1 MPKINQE
8 EYGVLKVFE
17 AFAGYGSQRM
27 ALRNL
32 GIEHEVV
39 ATSEVDEYAI
49 LSYGAIHG
57 GTLDKELPES
67 EEVTKEYLTKLN
79 VPLTDKGK
87 LKNLSGKRL
96 RRIYNAL
103 EQSNGLGDISK
114 IDVNEVP
121 NHDLFT
127 YSFPCFTK
135 DNLVLTEEGYKP
147 INEVSVGDKVLTHNN
162 TYEKVVKTFDN
173 GMQPTVKV
181 KAMGIDEIVTTPNHK
196 FYVREKYREWNNG
209 RRSYERKF
217 KSPEWKEIKDITKDY
232 YLGMAINQE
241 SEIPKWEGITF
252 KWNDGR
258 KPRHKNELQE
268 LMDNQDFWWIVG
280 RYLADGWTRT
290 QGGIVFGIGK
300 DKTGEF
306 EGRLGKVFNYSTAE
320 EESVVKYHVPL
331 KELSKFVEQ
340 FGKGAA
346 NKRLSKTVLNLPVDL
361 LESFLE
367 GYFSGDG
374 SFVKGYWKATSVSRE
389 LLLGIGQVVMKVYKR
404 PYSLYK
410 DIRPKTAV
418 IEGRTVNQ
426 KDSYSLSFKKE
437 TKKQDNAF
445 YENGHVWIPFNT
457 IEDTGNENVYDIEV
471 NNAHS
476 FTVQNVIVHNCQD
489 ISVAGAQGG
498 FDKGSGTRSGLL
510 WECQRIISAKKP
522 KYLLMENVKNLVG
535 KKFKSGFEE
544 WQEYLTSIG
553 YTNYWEVLNAKDFG
567 IPQNR
572 QRVFMVSI
580 LGEHEPYV
588 FPKPIKLEKRLKDV
602 LEEEV
607 DEKYYL
613 EDEKAEQ
620 LIATMTDVKDIK
632 QQEGLKMNRNE
643 VSGKSNI
650 AQTLLARDY
659 KGFGNQDMNGVIET
673 ERILGIFDKENST
686 HQAGSVYNKD
696 KIAPTLDTMQGG
708 WRQPSIIDGPKI
720 AASRGRNPENP
731 SDRTKG
737 APTEQRLEVNDE
749 GTSNTLTTVQK
760 DNYVLESEPAIV
772 DAIYNNRE
780 PRVYDECA
788 PTLRSERHGLDVVN
802 KYRIRKLTPLECW
815 RLMDVSDED
824 FYKAQ
829 DVNSNSQLYKQA
841 GNSIVVSVL
850 EAIFRNMFLEIPE
863 ED

>member
-1 MPKINQE
+1 MVEWLGDKYMAKNNEGEYRTLNQME
-8 EYGVLKVFE
+8 NQLKNKGEMNMEKTIRVFE

-27 ALRNL
+27 ALSNL
-32 GIEHEVV
+32 GIKHEVV
-39 ATSEVDEYAI
+39 VTSEVDEYAI

-57 GTLDKELPES
+57 GDLDKELPES
-67 EEVTKEYLTKLN
+67 EEIIKEYLTKLN

-87 LKNLSGKRL
+87 LKNLKGKRL
-96 RRIYNAL
+96 RRLYNAL

-121 NHDLFT
+121 DHDLFT

-147 INEVSVGDKVLTHNN
+147 INEVVVGDKVLTHNN
-162 TYEKVVKTFDN
+162 TYEEVVKTFDN
-173 GMQPTVKV
+173 GIQPTVKV

-209 RRSYERKF
+209 RRSYDRLF
-217 KSPEWKEIKDITKDY
+217 KEPQWKEIKDVTKDY
-232 YLGMAINQE
+232 YLGMAVNQK

-252 KWNDGR
+252 NWNDGR

-268 LMDNQDFWWIVG
+268 LMDNQDFWWLIG

-300 DKTGEF
+300 DKTSEF
-306 EGRLGKVFNYSTAE
+306 EGRLGKVFNYSMVE
-320 EESVVKYHVPL
+320 EKSVVKYHVPL

-340 FGKGAA
+340 FGEGAA
-346 NKRLSKTVLNLPVDL
+346 NKKLSRSVLNLPVDL

-374 SFVKGYWKATSVSRE
+374 SFINGYWKANSVSRE
-389 LLLGIGQVVMKVYKR
+389 LMLGIGQAVMKVYKR

-426 KDSYSLSFKKE
+426 KDTYSLSFKKE
-437 TKKQDNAF
+437 AKKQDNAF
-445 YENGHVWIPFNT
+445 YEDGYVWVPFNT
-457 IEDTGNENVYDIEV
+457 IEETGNENVYDIEV

-489 ISVAGAQGG
+489 ISIAGTQGG

-510 WECQRIISAKKP
+510 WECQRIISAKRP

-535 KKFKSGFEE
+535 KRFMSGFEE

-572 QRVFMVSI
+572 ERVFMVSI

-602 LEEEV
+602 LEDEV

-613 EDEKAEQ
+613 DDERAQQ
-620 LIATMTDVKDIK
+620 LIAKEKFGRMGEQAVRTQNKLKLPHGETLNPWNEK
-632 QQEGLKMNRNE
+632 Q
-643 VSGKSNI
+643 SS
-650 AQTLLARDY
+650 T
-659 KGFGNQDMNGVIET
+659 NGV
-673 ERILGIFDKENST
+673 
-686 HQAGSVYNKD
+686 
-696 KIAPTLDTMQGG
+696 APTLTT
-708 WRQPSIIDGPKI
+708 R
-720 AASRGRNPENP
+720 PEGFKTAIN
-731 SDRTKG
+731 
-737 APTEQRLEVNDE
+737 VM
-749 GTSNTLTTVQK
+749 
-760 DNYVLESEPAIV
+760 DN
-772 DAIYNNRE
+772 
-780 PRVYDECA
+780 
-788 PTLRSERHGLDVVN
+788 
-802 KYRIRKLTPLECW
+802 YRIRKLTPLECW

-829 DVNSNSQLYKQA
+829 AVNSNSQLYKQA

-850 EAIFRNMFLEIPE
+850 EAIFRNMFLEVPE
-863 ED
+863 EDLVGEHIPLF